1 MNGSAIELG
10 LTTHAHPS
18 ISEVLMELGLKVE
31 NRGNTRLTGGTIKMI
46 DYKSVGLSEE
56 DLKEIYKWMD
66 LGRKVDERLWLLN
79 RAGKIPFVVSGQGQ
93 EATQIGMAYAM
104 KEGDISSPYYRDL
117 AFVTFMGISPYDTML
132 ASFGKRMIL
141 ILEENKCPPTLVIV
155 KGHIITKFS
164 VATQIPHSVG
174 AALALKWIK
183 TKYCYGNCR

>member
-1 MNGSAIELG
+1 
-10 LTTHAHPS
+10 
-18 ISEVLMELGLKVE
+18 
-31 NRGNTRLTGGTIKMI
+31 MI

-132 ASFGKRMIL
+132 ASFGKKDDINSGGKQM
-141 ILEENKCPPTLVIV
+141 PSTLVIV
-155 KGHIITKFS
+155 KRAYYHK
-164 VATQIPHSVG
+164 VLQLLHKYHTQLELH
-174 AALALKWIK
+174 
-183 TKYCYGNCR
+183 

>member
-1 MNGSAIELG
+1 
-10 LTTHAHPS
+10 
-18 ISEVLMELGLKVE
+18 
-31 NRGNTRLTGGTIKMI
+31 MI

-132 ASFGKRMIL
+132 ASFGKKMIL
-141 ILEENKCPPTLVIV
+141 IPEENKCLPTLVIV

-164 VATQIPHSVG
+164 SCYTNTTLSWSCISF
-174 AALALKWIK
+174 KMDK
-183 TKYCYGNCR
+183 TKYCYGNCRRGKFKSRRFS

>member
-1 MNGSAIELG
+1 
-10 LTTHAHPS
+10 
-18 ISEVLMELGLKVE
+18 
-31 NRGNTRLTGGTIKMI
+31 MI

-132 ASFGKRMIL
+132 ASFEKKMIL
-141 ILEENKCPPTLVIV
+141 IPEENKCLPTLVIV
-155 KGHIITKFS
+155 KRAYYHK
-164 VATQIPHSVG
+164 VLQLLHKYHTQLGRISFKMDKNQILLRQLSEREVQ
-174 AALALKWIK
+174 IK
-183 TKYCYGNCR
+183 EIFMRV

>member
-1 MNGSAIELG
+1 
-10 LTTHAHPS
+10 
-18 ISEVLMELGLKVE
+18 
-31 NRGNTRLTGGTIKMI
+31 MI

-79 RAGKIPFVVSGQGQ
+79 RVGKIPFVVSGQGQ

-132 ASFGKRMIL
+132 ASFWKKMIL
-141 ILEENKCPPTLVIV
+141 IPRKTNAF
-155 KGHIITKFS
+155 HFS
-164 VATQIPHSVG
+164 HRERAYYHKVLQLLHKYHTQLG
-174 AALALKWIK
+174 ALALKMDKNQILLRQLSEREVQIK
-183 TKYCYGNCR
+183 EIFMRV

>member
-1 MNGSAIELG
+1 
-10 LTTHAHPS
+10 
-18 ISEVLMELGLKVE
+18 
-31 NRGNTRLTGGTIKMI
+31 MI

-132 ASFGKRMIL
+132 ASFGKKMIL
-141 ILEENKCPPTLVIV
+141 ILEENKCPPILVIV
-155 KGHIITKFS
+155 KRAYYHKVLQLLHKYHI
-164 VATQIPHSVG
+164 QLELH
-174 AALALKWIK
+174 
-183 TKYCYGNCR
+183 

>member
-1 MNGSAIELG
+1 
-10 LTTHAHPS
+10 
-18 ISEVLMELGLKVE
+18 
-31 NRGNTRLTGGTIKMI
+31 MI

-132 ASFGKRMIL
+132 ASFGKKMIL
-141 ILEENKCPPTLVIV
+141 IPEENKCLPTLVIV
-155 KGHIITKFS
+155 KRAYYHK
-164 VATQIPHSVG
+164 VLQLLHKYHTQLSRISFKMDKNQILLRQLSEREVQ
-174 AALALKWIK
+174 IK
-183 TKYCYGNCR
+183 EIFMRV

>member
-1 MNGSAIELG
+1 
-10 LTTHAHPS
+10 
-18 ISEVLMELGLKVE
+18 
-31 NRGNTRLTGGTIKMI
+31 MI

-132 ASFGKRMIL
+132 ASLEKDDINSGGKQM
-141 ILEENKCPPTLVIV
+141 PSTLVIV
-155 KGHIITKFS
+155 KRAYYHK
-164 VATQIPHSVG
+164 VLQLLHKYHTQLELH
-174 AALALKWIK
+174 
-183 TKYCYGNCR
+183 